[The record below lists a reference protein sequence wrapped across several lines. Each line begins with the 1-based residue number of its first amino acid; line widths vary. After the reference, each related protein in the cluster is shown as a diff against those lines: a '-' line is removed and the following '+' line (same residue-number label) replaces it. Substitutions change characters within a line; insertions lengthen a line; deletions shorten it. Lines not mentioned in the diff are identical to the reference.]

1 MTDTRQVRAMDLR
14 ALRQDDT
21 RWRIIVLNG
30 PNVGQALRR
39 IDGFDEQLAAW
50 ADGLGV
56 QVEQRTSNHEG
67 RLLEAIHATSDETH
81 GYLVNPGGLRMVGES
96 LRHALRDAKR
106 PHVLVHLD
114 SDALRGLPSIF
125 APSVTSIVSGLGAYS
140 YLGALV
146 ALVRGL
152 DDATFLAP
160 GSTDPISRPHGAP
173 RSLYG

>member
-1 MTDTRQVRAMDLR
+1 MTRPGPVRAMDLR
-14 ALRQDDT
+14 ALRRGDQP
-21 RWRIIVLNG
+21 WRIIVLNG

-39 IDGFDEQLAAW
+39 IDGFNEQLAAW

-56 QVEQRTSNHEG
+56 LVEQRTSNHEG

-81 GYLVNPGGLRMVGES
+81 GYLVNPGGLRMIGES

-114 SDALRGLPSIF
+114 SSELRDMTSIF
-125 APSVTSIVSGLGAYS
+125 APSVTSIVSGLGPYS

-152 DDATFLAP
+152 DDETFLAP
-160 GSTDPISRPHGAP
+160 GSTNPISRPHGAP

>member
-1 MTDTRQVRAMDLR
+1 MSGPRQMNLR
-14 ALRQDDT
+14 ALRAGDA

-39 IDGFDEQLAAW
+39 IAGFDEQLAAW

-56 QVEQRTSNHEG
+56 QVEQCTSNHEG
-67 RLLEAIHATSDETH
+67 RLLETIHATSAETH

-114 SDALRGLPSIF
+114 SDALRDLPSIF
-125 APSVTSIVSGLGAYS
+125 APSVTSIVSGLGGFS

-152 DDATFLAP
+152 DDVTFLAP
-160 GSTDPISRPHGAP
+160 GSNDPISRPHGAP

>member
-1 MTDTRQVRAMDLR
+1 MTTSGSVRALDLR
-14 ALRQDDT
+14 ALRGGDT
-21 RWRIIVLNG
+21 RWRIIALNG

-39 IDGFDEQLAAW
+39 LDGFDDRLAAW

-56 QVEQRTSNHEG
+56 QVEQHTSNHEG
-67 RLLEAIHATSDETH
+67 RLLETIHATSGETH
-81 GYLVNPGGLRMVGES
+81 GYLVNPGGLRMIGES

-114 SDALRGLPSIF
+114 SDALRDLPSIF
-125 APSVTSIVSGLGAYS
+125 TPSVTSIVSGLGAYS

-146 ALVRGL
+146 ALTRGL
-152 DDATFLAP
+152 DDETFLGP
-160 GSTDPISRPHGAP
+160 DSTDPISRPHGAP